1 MKQMQKDL
9 LKELAIDVDND
20 EDSET
25 ETYEDCIDNAEDLE
39 DRIHSVQLEPEISKK
54 EESAN
59 LTQSVEITDNNKRF
73 EGIST
78 SICSKEQNN
87 SENKCKQN
95 NEANDLA
102 IENLVVDEEHSIMR
116 HALHDLLSNVEDEV
130 EDINDYDDVQ
140 SIRSVSTATTIA
152 PEVIKRK
159 VKIALDNREKKSQSK
174 RTLVKGEASA
184 VTRIRRENRATIK
197 DSLTGIWGL
206 D

>member
-59 LTQSVEITDNNKRF
+59 LTQNEATDNNKRF
-73 EGIST
+73 EEIST
-78 SICSKEQNN
+78 SICSEEQNN

-102 IENLVVDEEHSIMR
+102 IENLVVDKEHSG
-116 HALHDLLSNVEDEV
+116 HALHDLLSNVG
-130 EDINDYDDVQ
+130 DINDYDDVQ

-159 VKIALDNREKKSQSK
+159 VKLALDNREKKSQSK
-174 RTLVKGEASA
+174 RTLVKGEASV